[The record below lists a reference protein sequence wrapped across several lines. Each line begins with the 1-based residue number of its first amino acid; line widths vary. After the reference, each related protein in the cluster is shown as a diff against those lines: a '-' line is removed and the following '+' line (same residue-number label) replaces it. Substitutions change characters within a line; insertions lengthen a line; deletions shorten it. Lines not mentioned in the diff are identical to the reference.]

1 MMATRENNKFALCV
15 KHDIYESDMDAIDDI
30 VERVMDIL
38 REEKLTHNEAEY
50 VLAVCGENLRYEARL
65 AVRTDEKQRPAF
77 RDSQPSR
84 IPPTIPALPLWFR
97 DKA

>member
-1 MMATRENNKFALCV
+1 MTATRENNKFALCV
-15 KHDIYESDMDAIDDI
+15 KHDICESDMDGI

-65 AVRTDEKQRPAF
+65 AVRTDEK
-77 RDSQPSR
+77 
-84 IPPTIPALPLWFR
+84 
-97 DKA
+97 